1 MDGFTRFIG
10 GSPARVAMQLILLS
24 FVVGIILTAL
34 GVHPFD
40 IINGLQRLAERIWY
54 SGFEAIEWAWRYF
67 LLGAVIVVPVWF
79 IMRVLKSSRTPTQPP
94 V

>member
-10 GSPARVAMQLILLS
+10 GSPARVALQLILLS
-24 FVVGIILTAL
+24 FVVGIVLTAL

-40 IINGLQRLAERIWY
+40 IINGLQQLVERVWY

-67 LLGAVIVVPVWF
+67 LLGAVIVIPVWF
-79 IMRVLKSSRTPTQPP
+79 IMRVLRSGRSSRPP
-94 V
+94 A